1 MPDLGV
7 RLANMNPEE
16 RAAMIERAAHALIN
30 HQCVVLPTDTLYG
43 LFTRADERGATI
55 LDEITG
61 TPEVLDDPK
70 MTLHLADL
78 DQIIEHL
85 VLDVPTARR
94 LVNTLIPGP
103 SRIVIEQSS
112 DAIDRICEAFEI
124 PRGIIDDGRHI
135 AIRIPDH
142 PTCRQ
147 VLRVA
152 GVACVARRLGAAA
165 WAIGEDPGTDLSAL
179 PESPSE
185 TNVPFP
191 TLVVDD
197 GQTLHQNHSTTVRLS
212 LDGRI
217 DVSSSG
223 VLSERE
229 VLSKLERRIL
239 FVCTGNT
246 CRSPMA
252 EVIARDLIQRQ
263 PPSGITT
270 IIQSAGVAAGSGM
283 GATREAVD
291 VVNSMG
297 MDLSGHQSKPITLE
311 MIDQAE
317 IIYTMTPTHA
327 QAVMTMAPN
336 SVHKVF
342 VLDEHEGVPDPIG
355 QGIEVYQ
362 HTADRL
368 KELIERRFEEINA

>member
-16 RAAMIERAAHALIN
+16 RAQLIERAADALVN

-43 LFTRADERGATI
+43 LFTRADLQGSQL
-55 LDEITG
+55 LDQMTG
-61 TPEVLDDPK
+61 NPNVLDDPK

-78 DQIIEHL
+78 EQIIEHI
-85 VLDVPTARR
+85 VLDSSTTKR
-94 LVNTLIPGP
+94 LVHTLLPGP
-103 SRIVIEQSS
+103 TRIVIEQPL
-112 DAIDRICEAFEI
+112 DAIDRVCEALSI

-135 AIRIPDH
+135 ALRIPDH

-147 VLRVA
+147 ILRHA
-152 GVACVARRLGAAA
+152 GVACVARRLGAAV
-165 WAIGEDPGTDLSAL
+165 WAQGEDPGTDISAV
-179 PESPSE
+179 PDSPSDTQSE
-185 TNVPFP
+185 FP

-197 GQTLHQNHSTTVRLS
+197 GQTLHQQHSTTVRLS
-212 LDGRI
+212 MDGRI
-217 DVSSSG
+217 DVSSTG

-229 VLSKLERRIL
+229 VLANLERRIL

-252 EVIARDLIQRQ
+252 EVIARDLVEKQK
-263 PPSGITT
+263 PSGITT

-283 GATREAVD
+283 GATREAVE
-291 VVNSMG
+291 VVDKMG
-297 MDLSGHQSKPITLE
+297 LDLTKHQSRPITLE
-311 MIDQAE
+311 TIDQAE

-362 HTADRL
+362 HTAQKL